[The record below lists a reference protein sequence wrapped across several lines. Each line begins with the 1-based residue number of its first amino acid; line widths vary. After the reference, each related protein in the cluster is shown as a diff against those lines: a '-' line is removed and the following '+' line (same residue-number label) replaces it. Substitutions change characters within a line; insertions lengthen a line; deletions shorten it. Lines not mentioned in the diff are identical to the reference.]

1 MDISIGSYKVR
12 FEVLLIILILFWVI
26 FGHAICS
33 CSTMSALEGFEAMSH
48 MVGGTKTATTTTMG
62 KKPQPSPSKASTSTM
77 GKQSM
82 TNMGKEG
89 FTSNSNNGVFSDT
102 QFAGADSPDWY
113 MPPQDWSQ
121 QSLVYSPGQKPSK
134 GVKSI
139 WNRSK
144 TQPPVKK
151 GQLSFYD
158 NILFKPECCALGSD
172 ASSSMGCA
180 CYTVENYN
188 TVISRGGNNVPYS
201 EY

>member
-33 CSTMSALEGFEAMSH
+33 CSTMSALEGFEAMSK
-48 MVGGTKTATTTTMG
+48 MVGATTTTAATAKG
-62 KKPQPSPSKASTSTM
+62 KKQSTTTTT
-77 GKQSM
+77 K
-82 TNMGKEG
+82 TEG

-102 QFAGADSPDWY
+102 QFAGANSPDWY
-113 MPPQDWSQ
+113 MPPQDWAQ

-144 TQPPVKK
+144 NQPPVKK

-158 NILFKPECCALGSD
+158 NILFKPECCGQGSD

-180 CYTVENYN
+180 CYTTENYN
-188 TVISRGGNNVPYS
+188 TLISRGGNNVPYS

>member
-1 MDISIGSYKVR
+1 
-12 FEVLLIILILFWVI
+12 
-26 FGHAICS
+26 
-33 CSTMSALEGFEAMSH
+33 MSAVEGFEAMSK

-62 KKPQPSPSKASTSTM
+62 KKPQPSKASTTTM
-77 GKQSM
+77 GKQPM
-82 TNMGKEG
+82 TTMGKEG

-113 MPPQDWSQ
+113 MPPQDWAQ

-151 GQLSFYD
+151 GQMSFYD

-180 CYTVENYN
+180 CYTTENYN
-188 TVISRGGNNVPYS
+188 TLISRGGNNVPYS

>member
-1 MDISIGSYKVR
+1 MEISIGSYKVR
-12 FEVLLIILILFWVI
+12 IEVLLIILILFWVI

-33 CSTMSALEGFEAMSH
+33 CSTMSALEGFQALGS
-48 MVGGTKTATTTTMG
+48 MVGGTTSTAAPAATKG
-62 KKPQPSPSKASTSTM
+62 KKPSKASN
-77 GKQSM
+77 KK
-82 TNMGKEG
+82 KEG

-113 MPPQDWSQ
+113 MPPNEWAQ

-139 WNRSK
+139 WDRSK

-158 NILFKPECCALGSD
+158 NILFKPECCSMGSD

-180 CYTVENYN
+180 CYTVENYK